1 MDITAIGTKIILQ
14 DAVFSA
20 GIVLTQAP
28 ADGTFWEVE
37 NSTFANV
44 TVGLNCH
51 QISWSTPNVITIRI
65 SVIPNSED
73 DRNLK
78 AMASYARP
86 QSVTPNIDSVQIYK
100 LEVNGSKSNYGD
112 FKMTEAPMDN
122 TANADGSFATRTY
135 TFQGVSK
142 VA

>member
-1 MDITAIGTKIILQ
+1 MDITAIGTKITLIDLLFPQ
-14 DAVFSA
+14 
-20 GIVLTQAP
+20 GITLTQAP
-28 ADGTFWEVE
+28 ADGTFWEVD
-37 NSTFANV
+37 NSTIANV
-44 TVGLNCH
+44 SVGLNCH

-86 QSVTPNIDSVQIYK
+86 QSVTPNIDSVQICK
-100 LEVNGSKSNYGD
+100 QELNGSKSIYGD

-135 TFQGVSK
+135 TFQGVPK